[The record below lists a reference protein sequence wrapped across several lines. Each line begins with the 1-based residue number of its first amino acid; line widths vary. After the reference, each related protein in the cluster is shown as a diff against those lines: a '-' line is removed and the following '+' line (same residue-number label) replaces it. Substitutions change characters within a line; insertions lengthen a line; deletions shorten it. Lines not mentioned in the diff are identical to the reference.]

1 MEIDMTKGRPLPLI
15 LKFVIPLVIGNIFQ
29 QLYNMADTIIVGRFV
44 GDKALAAVGSTGTV
58 MFLVTGFAQGMTAGF
73 SVLTAQRYGAGD
85 SEGVKRSVGNG
96 AILALMVTII
106 LTFISVVMM
115 DPLLRLM
122 NTPEDI
128 FQDAYTY
135 ISLICWGLCGTILYN
150 LVSSYLRAVGNSKVP
165 LYFLI
170 MSAVLNVVLDLV
182 LIINFH
188 MGVAGAAVATVISQL
203 VSGIVCVIYIYKA
216 VPMLRPERRHYAFH
230 KGDSKYQ
237 IAMGLPMAL
246 QFSITACGTMVMQS
260 AINLFG
266 STAVAAFTAANK
278 LQNLLTQGMVA
289 MGQMSATYAGQNC
302 GKGDYGRIREGVKAS
317 IKIDVIY
324 SILAS
329 IFLTV
334 ALPYGIRLFFAG
346 DITELMP
353 YGRTYVN
360 ISVIFYIPLSFIFVF
375 RNFMQGCGFG
385 FLPMMGGVVE
395 LAARFV
401 VAQIAIALH
410 SFVLA
415 CACDPAAWVAACV
428 FTGVSYCFVMKKL
441 DRRKEA
447 YLRTKQE
454 QA

>member
-1 MEIDMTKGRPLPLI
+1 
-15 LKFVIPLVIGNIFQ
+15 
-29 QLYNMADTIIVGRFV
+29 
-44 GDKALAAVGSTGTV
+44 
-58 MFLVTGFAQGMTAGF
+58 
-73 SVLTAQRYGAGD
+73 
-85 SEGVKRSVGNG
+85 
-96 AILALMVTII
+96 
-106 LTFISVVMM
+106 
-115 DPLLRLM
+115 
-122 NTPEDI
+122 
-128 FQDAYTY
+128 
-135 ISLICWGLCGTILYN
+135 
-150 LVSSYLRAVGNSKVP
+150 
-165 LYFLI
+165 
-170 MSAVLNVVLDLV
+170 
-182 LIINFH
+182 
-188 MGVAGAAVATVISQL
+188 
-203 VSGIVCVIYIYKA
+203 
-216 VPMLRPERRHYAFH
+216 
-230 KGDSKYQ
+230 
-237 IAMGLPMAL
+237 
-246 QFSITACGTMVMQS
+246 
-260 AINLFG
+260 
-266 STAVAAFTAANK
+266 
-278 LQNLLTQGMVA
+278 

-353 YGRTYVN
+353 YARTYVN